1 MTFGIILDSAS
12 INQNKNFTNEVGLNN
27 AVIVINTVIDKSRFE
42 TEEREKAVS
51 VSRKDE
57 SE

>member
-27 AVIVINTVIDKSRFE
+27 AVIVIDTVIDKSRFE